1 LARKTAK
8 WGPSTIAIAES
19 KTKPWSPFKGENKQR
34 RPTMNGHGHPSMHL
48 NQSDSSQAERF
59 CSLHS
64 LHYVLPDNQTVLMLS
79 GIVDLNLK
87 APGWSEEAANAS
99 NYREELILD
108 LALPTQFLGTSQS
121 FKINQAVPYLGL
133 NSLSGS
139 ANTSWG
145 VNNFSI
151 ETEKP
156 VIQAIRLHAKLEVS
170 RSSEVLQRIAYQ
182 VTAIGLL
189 SN

>member
-1 LARKTAK
+1 
-8 WGPSTIAIAES
+8 
-19 KTKPWSPFKGENKQR
+19 
-34 RPTMNGHGHPSMHL
+34 
-48 NQSDSSQAERF
+48 
-59 CSLHS
+59 
-64 LHYVLPDNQTVLMLS
+64 MLS
-79 GIVDLNLK
+79 GIVDLNLR

-99 NYREELILD
+99 NYHEELILD